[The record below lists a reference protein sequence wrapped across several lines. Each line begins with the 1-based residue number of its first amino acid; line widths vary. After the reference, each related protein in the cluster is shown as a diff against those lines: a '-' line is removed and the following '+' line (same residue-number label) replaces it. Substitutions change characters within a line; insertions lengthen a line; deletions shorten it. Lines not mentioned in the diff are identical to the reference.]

1 MKNRTLSKKPAPAAA
16 YAAGIGIALGV
27 GIVSALASMDGMKR
41 FAELEQPPL
50 SPPGW
55 LFPVVWTALYTL
67 MGISAARVYLKNT
80 MDTRPAL
87 LVWAVQLFVN
97 ALWSPIFF
105 SLGLRLVAFVWL
117 LILIALVIKM
127 IADFK
132 RIDIPAG
139 NLQFPYLAWLL
150 FAAYLNFGTFWMNR

>member
-1 MKNRTLSKKPAPAAA
+1 MKMKKLSPAAA
-16 YAAGIGIALGV
+16 YAAGIGIALAV
-27 GIVSALASMDGMKR
+27 GLISALASMDGMKR
-41 FAELEQPPL
+41 FSELKQPPL

-55 LFPVVWTALYTL
+55 LFPVVWTILYVL

-80 MDTRPAL
+80 MDSRPAL
-87 LVWAVQLFVN
+87 LVWSAQLLVN

-105 SLGLRLVAFVWL
+105 TLGLRLVAFVWL
-117 LILIALVIKM
+117 LILIVLVVKM

-132 RIDIPAG
+132 KIDIPAG

-150 FAAYLNFGTFWMNR
+150 FAAYLNMGTFLLNR

>member
-1 MKNRTLSKKPAPAAA
+1 MKMKKLSPAAA
-16 YAAGIGIALGV
+16 YTAGIGIALAV
-27 GIVSALASMDGMKR
+27 GLISALASMEGMKR
-41 FAELEQPPL
+41 FAQLSQPPL
-50 SPPGW
+50 APPGW

-87 LVWAVQLFVN
+87 LIWSAQLIVN
-97 ALWSPIFF
+97 ALWSPLFF

-117 LILIALVIKM
+117 LILIVLVVRM

-132 RIDIPAG
+132 KIDIPAG
-139 NLQFPYLAWLL
+139 NLQFPYLIWLL
-150 FAAYLNFGTFWMNR
+150 FAAYLNMGTYLLNR